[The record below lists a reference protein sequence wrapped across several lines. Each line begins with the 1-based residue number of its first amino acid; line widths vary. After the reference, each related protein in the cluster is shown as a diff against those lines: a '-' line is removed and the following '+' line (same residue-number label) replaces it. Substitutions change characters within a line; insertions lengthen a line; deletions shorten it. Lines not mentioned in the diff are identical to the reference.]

1 MKLGFEILEM
11 HMESQQV
18 SGRAGI
24 RGYPSPSW
32 PVRTAPPGGTATPDG
47 ETSVTPFYPCLLR
60 GFFLAIK
67 LPGFSWHM
75 AGWNKDYIPQL
86 LVAKSCLCD

>member
-11 HMESQQV
+11 HTESQQV

-32 PVRTAPPGGTATPDG
+32 PVRTAYPSTHRKLAPGPLWWPVLG
-47 ETSVTPFYPCLLR
+47 EPVQEEPLLPWSPVQA
-60 GFFLAIK
+60 L
-67 LPGFSWHM
+67 
-75 AGWNKDYIPQL
+75 
-86 LVAKSCLCD
+86 